1 MVEKAISIGLTL
13 LKVFLP
19 LAVFVLSAVQVIYAV
34 ASLVVGCALAV
45 GGALLAYN
53 GYGTDTDLVIVGGI
67 MCGIGLILLK

>member
-1 MVEKAISIGLTL
+1 MVEKAISIGLTF

-19 LAVFVLSAVQVIYAV
+19 LAVFVLSAVQVIHAI
-34 ASLVVGCALAV
+34 ASLVVGCALTV

-53 GYGTDTDLVIVGGI
+53 GYGTDTDLVIVGGM